1 MRPTTKDLAV
11 AAGVSLATVDRVLNG
26 RPGVKQH
33 TIEKVSE
40 AIRRIGFE
48 RNISAANLAKQKTY
62 SFLFLFPETGDEFL
76 DELILKIR
84 EVSHAFTADM
94 ISADVKRIDVND
106 PHKVAKCLAS
116 LSNDAVDGV
125 AVMAPETPPVRD
137 AITRLA
143 ERGINAVSFLTGR
156 PQNSE
161 TDYVGIDNHAAG
173 ATSAHLMGRFIGPM
187 SGSVLV
193 VTETMQARDSIER
206 RLGFDE
212 VMNRDYPDLQPLPSL
227 ETYGHPSRTRQVIA
241 NAFSNNPDI
250 VGAYVL
256 SAEARSPVE
265 AIISMPGARG
275 VVCIAHER
283 TPFTESAL
291 KSDDLDAIIAQ
302 NPGHLVRSAIRI
314 LRARSDGREPLASQ
328 EKIRIEILL
337 KENL

>member
-1 MRPTTKDLAV
+1 M

-26 RPGVKQH
+26 RPGVKQP
-33 TIEKVSE
+33 TIDKVSE
-40 AIRRIGFE
+40 AIRKIGFE

-62 SFLFLFPETGDEFL
+62 KFLFLFPVSGDEFL
-76 DELILKIR
+76 EEIIIKIR
-84 EVSHAFTADM
+84 EVSRAFTADM
-94 ISADVKRIDVND
+94 ISADFQRIDVND
-106 PHKVAKCLAS
+106 PHKVAKY
-116 LSNDAVDGV
+116 LSALSKDAVDGV

-137 AITRLA
+137 AISRLA
-143 ERGINAVSFLTGR
+143 ERGIMAVRFLSGR
-156 PQNSE
+156 PQNAE

-173 ATSAHLMGRFIGPM
+173 ATSAHLMGRFIGPKR
-187 SGSVLV
+187 GKVLV

-212 VMNRDYPDLQPLPSL
+212 VMNRDYPDIHPLPSL
-227 ETYGHPSRTRQVIA
+227 ETHGNQARARQVVS
-241 NAFSNNPDI
+241 NAFANNTDI

-256 SAEARSPVE
+256 SSEARTPVE
-265 AIISMPGARG
+265 AIIDTPDVSD

-291 KSDDLDAIIAQ
+291 KTGHLDAIIAQ

>member
-40 AIRRIGFE
+40 AIRKIGFE

-62 SFLFLFPETGDEFL
+62 TFLFLFPETGDEFL
-76 DELILKIR
+76 DELIFKIR
-84 EVSHAFTADM
+84 EVSQAFTADM
-94 ISADVKRIDVND
+94 ISADVRRIDASD
-106 PHKVAKCLAS
+106 PHKVANCLAG
-116 LSNDAVDGV
+116 LGNDEVDGV

-137 AITRLA
+137 AMNRLT
-143 ERGINAVSFLTGR
+143 ERGIRAVSFLSGR
-156 PQNSE
+156 PQNSD

-173 ATSAHLMGRFIGPM
+173 ATSAHLMGRFIGPKK
-187 SGSVLV
+187 GSILV

-206 RLGFDE
+206 RLGFDA
-212 VMNRDYPDLQPLPSL
+212 VMNRDYPDLHPLPSL
-227 ETYGHPSRTRQVIA
+227 ETYGHQERTQLVVA
-241 NAFSNNPDI
+241 NAFSNNSDI

-256 SAEARSPVE
+256 SAEARTPVE
-265 AIISMPGARG
+265 AIIGMPGASD

-291 KSDDLDAIIAQ
+291 KANQLDAIIAQ

-314 LRARSDGREPLASQ
+314 LRARCDSREPLASQ

-337 KENL
+337 KDNL